1 VRALGLDL
9 GGTNVKW
16 AVVED
21 ERLVAQG
28 RAPTHAEQGPAAVVA
43 RLAEIGRSAL
53 AETGSVDRA
62 GVGLP
67 GLFDPG
73 AGTVTFLPNL
83 AGDWSGVAAVAPLED
98 ALGVP
103 VSLVNDA
110 RAFALAEWR
119 LGAARGCDD
128 AAFFVIGTGVGGGLV
143 LGGRL
148 HLGHDGTAGE
158 LGHQIVE
165 ADGPPCGCGDHGCVE
180 SLAAGPAIVA
190 ASGRGNVR
198 EAAEAAR
205 DGDER
210 ARAAFDRAGRALGV
224 AAANVVVMVA
234 PERVVV
240 GGGVAESGEL
250 LLGPMRAEL
259 DRRVRLKQA
268 RTPVVSAELGPIA
281 GAVGAAVRAA
291 S

>member
-1 VRALGLDL
+1 
-9 GGTNVKW
+9 
-16 AVVED
+16 
-21 ERLVAQG
+21 
-28 RAPTHAEQGPAAVVA
+28 
-43 RLAEIGRSAL
+43 
-53 AETGSVDRA
+53 
-62 GVGLP
+62 
-67 GLFDPG
+67 
-73 AGTVTFLPNL
+73 
-83 AGDWSGVAAVAPLED
+83 
-98 ALGVP
+98 
-103 VSLVNDA
+103 
-110 RAFALAEWR
+110 
-119 LGAARGCDD
+119 
-128 AAFFVIGTGVGGGLV
+128 
-143 LGGRL
+143 
-148 HLGHDGTAGE
+148 
-158 LGHQIVE
+158 
-165 ADGPPCGCGDHGCVE
+165 
-180 SLAAGPAIVA
+180 VA
-190 ASGRGNVR
+190 ASGRESVR

-205 DGDER
+205 DGDDR